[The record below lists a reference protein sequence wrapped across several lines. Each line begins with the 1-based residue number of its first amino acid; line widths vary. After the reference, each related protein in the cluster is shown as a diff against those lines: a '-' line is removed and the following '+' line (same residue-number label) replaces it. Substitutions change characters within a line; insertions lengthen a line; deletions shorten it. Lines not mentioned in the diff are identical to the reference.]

1 MAKVE
6 VQEGRVN
13 EEAGDHDLMTDSI
26 QESKPCLS
34 CRELTPVVELDFDG
48 NCTVCN
54 ALMSLRATL
63 IEKGRIKPDLF
74 DQARGHHSLPPSDR
88 E

>member
-1 MAKVE
+1 MSDPV
-6 VQEGRVN
+6 
-13 EEAGDHDLMTDSI
+13 LPM
-26 QESKPCLS
+26 KPCFT
-34 CRELTPVVELDFDG
+34 CGIANPVSELDFDG